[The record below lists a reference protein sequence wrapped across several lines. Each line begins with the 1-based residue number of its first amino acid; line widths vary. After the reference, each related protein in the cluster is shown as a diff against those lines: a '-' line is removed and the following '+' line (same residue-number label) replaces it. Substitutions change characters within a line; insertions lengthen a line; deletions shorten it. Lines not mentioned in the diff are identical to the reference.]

1 MIEFEASGWDFETRE
16 DICYALEET
25 IKQLQEGYQSGILG
39 NFSWD
44 TTGEEVVYC
53 ECCNEII
60 EEDDTLDPDGLRC
73 SECFKEAE
81 SDDLPT
87 T

>member
-1 MIEFEASGWDFETRE
+1 MIDFEASGWDFETRE
-16 DICYALEET
+16 DICYALEE
-25 IKQLQEGYQSGILG
+25 IIGQLQRGYQSGILG
-39 NFSWD
+39 NFSWEI
-44 TTGEEVVYC
+44 TGEEVVYC

-60 EEDDTLDPDGLRC
+60 EEDDILDPDGLRC
-73 SECFKEAE
+73 LECFKEGE